1 MGCCLL
7 ALVLAGAPRVAILF
21 YWFFRPV
28 EFGAAFSGWLVPV
41 IGFFLLPWTTLMYV
55 IVAPA
60 GVTGFDWALIGL
72 GIVLDLGSY
81 GGGGTARNRR
91 RSRD

>member
-21 YWFFRPV
+21 YWLFRPA
-28 EFGAAFSGWLVPV
+28 ELAAAFNGWLAPV

-55 IVAPA
+55 IVSPG
-60 GVTGFDWALIGL
+60 GVTGFDWALIIL
-72 GIVLDLGSY
+72 GVVLDLGSY
-81 GGGGTARNRR
+81 GGGGTARSRR
-91 RSRD
+91 RNRN